1 MSRLTTF
8 EVIRSDLVELFQ
20 LWELS
25 VLAADENG
33 DGVKLNSRRD
43 VVEHLCFTLSICLM
57 VLSHSDLMTTNF
69 SITSVMSVCYLSL

>member
-43 VVEHLCFTLSICLM
+43 VVEH
-57 VLSHSDLMTTNF
+57 
-69 SITSVMSVCYLSL
+69 